1 MLPAKF
7 LGGLIAIGSG
17 PVLGREGP
25 IVHIGATIGS
35 AAGRRGRLD
44 AGDVGNAGDE
54 QGTEDVRMLH
64 TALGGRAW
72 R

>member
-1 MLPAKF
+1 M
-7 LGGLIAIGSG
+7 
-17 PVLGREGP
+17 
-25 IVHIGATIGS
+25 GAAIGS

-44 AGDVGNAGDE
+44 AGDVGDAGDA